1 MALMTP
7 FVQTRL
13 VDYFTRILEERT
25 GTTISIGRVE
35 FRPIESLILNDVCSG
50 LSSRY
55 ACVLR
60 ATGDEGGFREFREKT
75 FHDYGGCFR
84 KSQV

>member
-35 FRPIESLILNDVCSG
+35 FRPIESLILNDVFGIVDRIRLCFASG
-50 LSSRY
+50 
-55 ACVLR
+55 
-60 ATGDEGGFREFREKT
+60 
-75 FHDYGGCFR
+75 
-84 KSQV
+84 